1 MANGICDVCGVRPA
15 TVRAQVVSDGQRQ
28 NMELCDVDYRRLAR
42 QQGRSSSPL
51 ESLFG
56 GRGGSL
62 FDDFFGGDFFGS
74 GPGLS
79 GDERAGAGRDPSDD
93 RDRTGGEGD
102 GGGRAIPVRS
112 GRGSARGRGAQA
124 GVADRLSKHAEE
136 ILQGAARE
144 AAEAGRREVDT
155 EHLLLALTESDVV
168 RTILD
173 QFKVSLDDLRRQV
186 EQETPRGDAAPEEG
200 GEIGVSPRV
209 KDALARAFRASAE
222 FGHSYVGP
230 EHLLIGLAEEGEG
243 LGSDVLRRYGLT
255 PQAIRQQVTKVVGRG
270 AEEGRVEAPTNTPNL
285 DKYAR
290 DLTKL
295 AREDKL
301 DPVIGRAKEI
311 ETTIEVLARRK
322 KNNPVLIGEPGV
334 GKTAIVEG
342 LAQRMVAGEVPE
354 ALRDKRLVEL
364 SINSMVAGSKY
375 RGEFEERVQQI
386 LKEVTE
392 AQDSLVLFIDEIHTI
407 VGAGQG
413 GGEGGLD
420 IANVF
425 KPALARGELNLI
437 GATTLNEY
445 QKHIEKDAA
454 LERRFQPVFV
464 PEPTVAQTIMILR
477 GLRDTMEAHHKV
489 TITDEAVIA
498 AAELSDRYI
507 TGRFLPDKAID
518 LVDQAA
524 ARVKISATA
533 RPVDVQELE
542 AEVRQLKR
550 EQDYAA
556 SRKQFDR
563 AQDIQAQHDARNKE
577 LQDATERWRRERGS
591 ASAEVK
597 TEHIAQ
603 VVSKLTGVPVQELTT
618 EEKQRLVHMEERLHQ
633 RVIGQDEAVRAVSD
647 AVRLARAGLREG
659 RRPVATFLFLGPT
672 GVGKTELAKALA
684 ETVFGDEDA
693 MVRLDMSEY
702 MERHAV
708 ARLIGAPPG
717 YVGYEEG
724 GQLTERVRRRPYSV
738 ILLDEIEK
746 AHPDVYNVL
755 LQVFDDGRLT
765 DGKGRVVDFT
775 NTVLIATSNLG
786 SDIIQ
791 RNLNLRG
798 TAEDN
803 QAKLKRELMDVLRG
817 HFRPEF
823 INRIDEIIVF
833 HALARSEIRSI
844 VELQLERVRRTAH
857 GQGVDLVV
865 DPSLLDHL
873 AAAGFRPEFGA
884 RELRRLIRSE
894 LETQLARAMLAGEVH
909 EGDRVLARWDGSQQ
923 KVVLEPQ
930 AKPDGEAKPAEGG
943 AAGDHRNAVE
953 VERDAQRGGADEAG
967 QAAAE

>member
-1 MANGICDVCGVRPA
+1 
-15 TVRAQVVSDGQRQ
+15 
-28 NMELCDVDYRRLAR
+28 MELCDVDYRRLAR
-42 QQGRSSSPL
+42 QQERPSSPL

-56 GRGGSL
+56 RRGGSL
-62 FDDFFGGDFFGS
+62 FDDFFNDDFLNRGGDS
-74 GPGLS
+74 TNA
-79 GDERAGAGRDPSDD
+79 DEPR
-93 RDRTGGEGD
+93 GGET
-102 GGGRAIPVRS
+102 AIPARRGTSRS
-112 GRGSARGRGAQA
+112 RGAA
-124 GVADRLSKHAEE
+124 ADITERLSAHADE
-136 ILQGAARE
+136 ILQKAARE

-155 EHLLLALTESDVV
+155 EHLLLALTQSDVV
-168 RTILD
+168 RTILS
-173 QFKVSLDDLRRQV
+173 QFKVSPDELRQQI
-186 EQETPRGDAAPEEG
+186 EQETRRGEGAPEEG

-209 KDALARAFRASAE
+209 KDALSRGFRASAE

-243 LGSDVLRRYGLT
+243 LAADILRRYGLT

-270 AEEGRVEAPTNTPNL
+270 AEEGRVDAPTNTPNL
-285 DKYAR
+285 DKYGR

-295 AREDKL
+295 AREGRL

-342 LAQRMVAGEVPE
+342 LAQRIVAGEVPE
-354 ALRDKRLVEL
+354 TLRGKRLVEL

-386 LKEVTE
+386 LQEVTDR
-392 AQDSLVLFIDEIHTI
+392 QDELVLFVDEIHTI

-445 QKHIEKDAA
+445 QKYIEKDAA
-454 LERRFQPVFV
+454 LERRFQPVLV
-464 PEPTVAQTIMILR
+464 PEPTIAQTIMILR

-489 TITDEAVIA
+489 TLTDGAIMA

-563 AQDIQAQHDARNKE
+563 AKDIQAQYDSRNQD
-577 LQDATERWRRERGS
+577 LQNATERWRRERGS
-591 ASAEVK
+591 ASAEVR

-603 VVSKLTGVPVQELTT
+603 VVSKLTGVPVNELTS
-618 EEKQRLVHMEERLHQ
+618 EERQRLVKMEERLHQ
-633 RVIGQDEAVRAVSD
+633 RVIGQAEAVRAVSD

-659 RRPVATFLFLGPT
+659 RRPVAAFLFLGPT

-684 ETVFGDEDA
+684 ESVFGDEDA
-693 MVRLDMSEY
+693 MIRIDMSEY

-775 NTVLIATSNLG
+775 NTILIATSNLG

-791 RNLNLRG
+791 RQLRLRG
-798 TAEDN
+798 TAEEN
-803 QAKLKRELMDVLRG
+803 QADLKNRLMDVLRV

-833 HALARSEIRSI
+833 HALGRGEIRSI
-844 VELQLERVRRTAH
+844 VELQLERVKRTAH
-857 GQGVDLVV
+857 GQGVELIVDESLVE
-865 DPSLLDHL
+865 HL
-873 AAAGFRPEFGA
+873 AVAGFQPEFGA

-894 LETQLARAMLAGEVH
+894 LETQLARAMLADEVH
-909 EGDRVLARWDGSQQ
+909 EYDRVLARWDADQQ
-923 KVVLEPQ
+923 KVVLEVQP
-930 AKPDGEAKPAEGG
+930 KVEGEVRTAGAVGNGQDNSIEVNGNAGG
-943 AAGDHRNAVE
+943 DDVSEAHRVAAR
-953 VERDAQRGGADEAG
+953 RRPRQRRSTTG
-967 QAAAE
+967 

>member
-1 MANGICDVCGVRPA
+1 MAQLCDVCHVRPA
-15 TVRAQVVSDGQRQ
+15 TVRATMVGPDGERESM
-28 NMELCDVDYRRLAR
+28 NLCDVDYARLAR
-42 QQGRSSSPL
+42 AQRGASPL

-56 GRGGSL
+56 RRGGL
-62 FDDFFGGDFFGS
+62 FDEIFNDDFWGGRFGRDA
-74 GPGLS
+74 GPS
-79 GDERAGAGRDPSDD
+79 EPQNEAGAHAPARRP
-93 RDRTGGEGD
+93 R
-102 GGGRAIPVRS
+102 GGGA
-112 GRGSARGRGAQA
+112 SATEN
-124 GVADRLSKHAEE
+124 LSEHAKE
-136 ILQGAARE
+136 ILQGAARHARE
-144 AAEAGRREVDT
+144 MGRREVDT
-155 EHLLLALTESDVV
+155 EHLLLALTDSDVV
-168 RTILD
+168 RTVLD
-173 QFKVSLDDLRRQV
+173 QFKVKVEDLRRQLT
-186 EQETPRGDAAPEEG
+186 EAAPREPPSGEG
-200 GEIGVSPRV
+200 GEMGVSPRV
-209 KDALARAFRASAE
+209 KSALSRAFNAARE
-222 FGHSYVGP
+222 LNHSYVGP

-243 LGSDVLRRYGLT
+243 LAGDVLRRYGLT
-255 PQAIRQQVTKVVGRG
+255 PQALRQQIVKVVGRG
-270 AEEGRVEAPTNTPNL
+270 AEEGRVEASSNTPNL
-285 DKYAR
+285 DKHSR
-290 DLTKL
+290 DLTRL
-295 AREDKL
+295 AREGKL
-301 DPVIGRAKEI
+301 DPVIGRAHEI
-311 ETTIEVLARRK
+311 ETTVEVLARRK

-342 LAQRMVAGEVPE
+342 LAQRIVSGEVPE
-354 ALRDKRLVEL
+354 TLRDKRLVEL

-375 RGEFEERVQQI
+375 RGEFEERVQKI
-386 LKEVTE
+386 LEE
-392 AQDSLVLFIDEIHTI
+392 ATAAQQDMILFIDEVHTI

-420 IANVF
+420 IANTF

-464 PEPTVAQTIMILR
+464 PEPSTAQTIMILR
-477 GLRDTMEAHHKV
+477 GLRDTLEAHHKV
-489 TITDEAVIA
+489 TITDEAIVG

-524 ARVKISATA
+524 ARVKLSTTA

-542 AEVRQLKR
+542 AELRQLKR
-550 EQDYAA
+550 EQDYAT

-563 AQDIQAQHDARNKE
+563 AKDLQAQHDQKAQALETAN
-577 LQDATERWRRERGS
+577 ERWRRERGS
-591 ASAEVK
+591 ASAEVRV
-597 TEHIAQ
+597 EHIAQ
-603 VVSKLTGVPVQELTT
+603 VVSKLTGVPVAELTT
-618 EEKQRLVHMEERLHQ
+618 EERQRLTNLEERLHK
-633 RVIGQDEAVRAVSD
+633 RVVGQEEAVRAVSD

-659 RRPVATFLFLGPT
+659 RSPIATFLFLGPT

-693 MVRLDMSEY
+693 MIRLDMSEY

-738 ILLDEIEK
+738 VLLDEIEK

-775 NTVLIATSNLG
+775 NTILIATSNLG
-786 SDIIQ
+786 ADVIQ
-791 RNLNLRG
+791 RSLRQRG
-798 TAEDN
+798 VKEEEPGR
-803 QAKLKRELMDVLRG
+803 LKRELMDVLRG

-833 HALARSEIRSI
+833 HGLDRTEIRSI
-844 VELQLERVRRTAH
+844 VELQLERVKRAAH
-857 GQGVDLVV
+857 GQGVDLQF
-865 DPSLLDHL
+865 DESLVEHL

-894 LETQLARAMLAGEVH
+894 VETKLASEMLAERVH
-909 EGDRVLARWDGSQQ
+909 EGDRLRVRWDSDQR
-923 KVVLEPQ
+923 KVVF
-930 AKPDGEAKPAEGG
+930 EARPAE
-943 AAGDHRNAVE
+943 ALR
-953 VERDAQRGGADEAG
+953 ERPSF
-967 QAAAE
+967 AAAPEEARAGVEEKGGHRRPPTEERPGGQLPA